1 MEKSLK
7 TNVLDGLR
15 ISRYESFADAR
26 EAWASIE
33 EKAAGYPFQSYG
45 WLELWQETLG
55 MARGCEPRIVL
66 IERPE
71 SGERVLLPLGVVRK
85 TGLRGLV
92 WLGAP
97 VSDYLGPL
105 FAGNFSGETLLAAVQ
120 EEARLSRCSFI
131 DLENMPERL
140 ADSTPSPMVDS
151 GARRLH
157 YAAHGLELPSDPEAY
172 LKEKLSSKERYNLRR
187 AEKKLAEIG
196 KLDFAVAE
204 TEADRLR
211 FTEAMIGQKRAR
223 YRATGA
229 ADNFEDAAYERFYR
243 EGVRREGL
251 GIHISAL
258 LLNDEPIAAHW
269 GVCDEKAKTMYF
281 LMPSFDA
288 AYERYSPGV
297 IFLTRFIQLCVDSG
311 LRRLDFTVGD
321 EIYKDKWCGD
331 ETGLYFFVRGRSL
344 GGLLYAGGMD
354 LVERA
359 KSGPLLEVA
368 RTMKKALRR

>member
-1 MEKSLK
+1 MKD
-7 TNVLDGLR
+7 NILDGLR
-15 ISRYESFADAR
+15 ITRYGSFAEAR
-26 EAWASIE
+26 GAWASVE
-33 EKAAGYPFQSYG
+33 ERAAGYPFQSYG

-55 MARGCEPRIVL
+55 AARGCEPRIVL
-66 IERPE
+66 VERPE
-71 SGERVLLPLGVVRK
+71 SGEGALLPLGVVRK
-85 TGLRGLV
+85 AGLRGLA

-105 FAGNFSGETLLAAVQ
+105 LAGGFGGAAIMAAVE
-120 EEARLSRCSFI
+120 EEARRSGCAFI
-131 DLENMPERL
+131 DLENMPERF
-140 ADSTPSPMVDS
+140 ADSAPSPMAGS

-172 LKEKLSSKERYNLRR
+172 FKERLSSKERYNLRR
-187 AEKKLAEIG
+187 AEKKLAELG
-196 KLDFAVAE
+196 ELRFAVAE
-204 TEADRLR
+204 SEADRVR
-211 FTEAMIGQKRAR
+211 FTEAMIEEKRAR

-229 ADNFEDAAYERFYR
+229 ADNFEDEAYGRFYR
-243 EGVRREGL
+243 EGARREGL

-258 LLNDEPIAAHW
+258 LLNEKPIAAHW
-269 GVCDEKAKTMYF
+269 GVRDERARAMYF

-297 IFLTRFIQLCVDSG
+297 IFLTRFIQSCVDSG

-321 EIYKDKWCGD
+321 EVYKDKWCGD
-331 ETGLYFFVRGRSL
+331 ETGLYFLVRGRSL
-344 GGLLYAGGMD
+344 GGLLYAGGVD

-368 RTMKKALRR
+368 RSMKKALRRG